1 MSHATNPVNQHT
13 IRSHSSVSSI
23 KSLERSFSFEYL
35 HSFWENKLR
44 PNTSE
49 FNKLPKCS
57 EFNKTCPSFEE
68 CTSNL
73 SELVAK
79 SRVEL
84 MREVQRER
92 QNNDSLLEENQ
103 TPAPPIP
110 QTASCTQT
118 DLTFLD
124 NPISSLPPPQP
135 HMSQRESRPAATT
148 PIATSNILSNPPVIE
163 SPLFDQVREQ
173 IYSEVASLV
182 SENESRPYYLIEL
195 LRAAQLLNT
204 DYLRQTGLNSL
215 KRVINSNL
223 NPDQI
228 DPQAFSSFPTP
239 PRPPLPGTI
248 LPDTQLVQ
256 EEDVQHYLNTDLSG
270 SSENVNDRCVSHVCQ
285 LSEDVQQLCTQTD
298 IHGGFGGSVETIDES
313 DISDSDLSGCKIET
327 TELWARTR
335 RLVKYISSYL
345 IQLQYESCEPKLL
358 AVIHR
363 KIMSLF
369 SEQFPENEAQNVFG
383 SLDKNL
389 GEILSSYSKK
399 KLENYIL
406 DDILNDVDKVF
417 MNELLL
423 KGNNTV
429 LYKSEIA
436 VSEESGSQPSG
447 EWCSLINI
455 SQLYNRRNK

>member
-1 MSHATNPVNQHT
+1 M
-13 IRSHSSVSSI
+13 
-23 KSLERSFSFEYL
+23 
-35 HSFWENKLR
+35 
-44 PNTSE
+44 
-49 FNKLPKCS
+49 
-57 EFNKTCPSFEE
+57 
-68 CTSNL
+68 
-73 SELVAK
+73 
-79 SRVEL
+79 
-84 MREVQRER
+84 
-92 QNNDSLLEENQ
+92 
-103 TPAPPIP
+103 
-110 QTASCTQT
+110 
-118 DLTFLD
+118 
-124 NPISSLPPPQP
+124 
-135 HMSQRESRPAATT
+135 
-148 PIATSNILSNPPVIE
+148 
-163 SPLFDQVREQ
+163 
-173 IYSEVASLV
+173 
-182 SENESRPYYLIEL
+182 
-195 LRAAQLLNT
+195 
-204 DYLRQTGLNSL
+204 
-215 KRVINSNL
+215 
-223 NPDQI
+223 
-228 DPQAFSSFPTP
+228 
-239 PRPPLPGTI
+239 
-248 LPDTQLVQ
+248 
-256 EEDVQHYLNTDLSG
+256 
-270 SSENVNDRCVSHVCQ
+270 CQ